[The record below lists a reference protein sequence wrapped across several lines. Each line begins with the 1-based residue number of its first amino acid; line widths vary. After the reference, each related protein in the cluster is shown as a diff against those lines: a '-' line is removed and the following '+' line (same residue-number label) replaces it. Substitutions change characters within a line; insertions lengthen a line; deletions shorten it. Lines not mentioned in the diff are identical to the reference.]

1 MTPAAVAGGAG
12 ASVRHWY
19 KIEDPEKEGDRQEFS
34 MQGISPP
41 KVNEDQIL
49 ELKQSGIRKWSLSSK
64 SSKLVLP
71 STIDGVK

>member
-41 KVNEDQIL
+41 KVDEDQIL
-49 ELKQSGIRKWSLSSK
+49 EVNAIWDQKNGHCPPSLQSWCCLQQ
-64 SSKLVLP
+64 
-71 STIDGVK
+71 